1 MKVTIYIEK
10 RALTKEREEAYRRWA
25 KEFEELEELDK
36 EGYLIEDDF
45 KVEEMY
51 IEGLDDTGD
60 LNISC
65 YIEGV
70 YVSVQIPFKEW
81 FTEFAKKDDFTN
93 LLRILSKKRQEINE
107 AIRTLKALKKAV
119 SR

>member
-25 KEFEELEELDK
+25 EEFEEPNK

-81 FTEFAKKDDFTN
+81 FTEFAKRDDFTN